1 MNIEETKN
9 SIIQIINKANLPAD
23 VIDMILGN
31 IALTLRAQTLMEE
44 NNALAAQIVDL
55 QQDKEETE
63 SDRQQGDQEEG
74 GD

>member
-44 NNALAAQIVDL
+44 NNALAAQIVEL